1 MRIDKNYPLIRIE
14 PFEQVE
20 SDKLEVMKQ
29 YIEQNTL
36 RQIERMQE
44 YKKMIKDES
53 DNILAEQTME
63 NIEVFIDDAKI
74 INNKNNFYLFIISFT
89 AFFKLWQ

>member
-20 SDKLEVMKQ
+20 SDKLE
-29 YIEQNTL
+29 
-36 RQIERMQE
+36 E